1 MNIKPIKTKS
11 DYKAAVAEAERLMD
25 AQPNTPK
32 GDRLDVLATLIEA
45 YERKNHLI
53 AEPDPIAAIQHR
65 MEALGMTRK
74 DLEPILGTR
83 ARVSE
88 ILTRKRPL
96 TLSMIRKIHQTM
108 QIPAEALIQPYR
120 LKES

>member
-1 MNIKPIKTKS
+1 MNIKPIKTKA
-11 DYKAAVAEAERLMD
+11 DYKAALAEAKRLAN

-32 GDRLDVLATLIEA
+32 GDKLEVLSTLIED
-45 YERKNHLI
+45 YERKNHPI
-53 AEPDPIAAIQHR
+53 EEPDPIAAIEHR
-65 MEALGMTRK
+65 MEALGMIRK

-96 TLSMIRKIHQTM
+96 TLSMIRKIHQTL
-108 QIPAEALIQPYR
+108 QIPAETLIQTYR
-120 LKES
+120 LNEE